1 MEDPRVVLEVEGI
14 GKEFNGVWVLQDIAL
29 RLAEGEIHT
38 LVGENGAGKST
49 FIKLLSGVHKP
60 SQGKIRVD
68 GRDLTFASVRE
79 SEIAG
84 IRTVHQEIN
93 LVPFFTVCQNI
104 FIGAEEST
112 RVAGIGFVN
121 DREMKKK
128 AERVIGLLGVK
139 LPVTTPAHELDASME
154 RIVQIAKV
162 LVHSPKVLIL
172 DEPTTSLSEE
182 ERKTLL
188 QIIKGLKKTGMAIIF
203 ITHNIEEVMEVS
215 DRVTVFRDG
224 HKIGT
229 VERKDASPAGI
240 VAMMLGHKS
249 YNVYKRG
256 NGSSGVDVDLE
267 LTGIHTEKLK
277 NLSLVLHKGE
287 ILGVAGV
294 VGAGKTE
301 IAKAIFGLDRIR
313 QGQIA
318 LYGRKYE
325 PSPQNAVS
333 HGIALVPEERQAQ
346 GLVPNF
352 SVMKN
357 ISLTYLS
364 RFARSGMLDTAR
376 EVETAEEYIDV
387 LSIKTNGPSQVV
399 KYLSGGNQ
407 QKVVLSR
414 WLNGDF
420 QVGLFD
426 EPTKGIDVKAKEDIY
441 ALIDQLARKG
451 KSILFLSSYLPELL
465 TICDRILVVHGGMIV
480 GEFDPKSENAK
491 ESIMHAMLGWK
502 VPQ

>member
-1 MEDPRVVLEVEGI
+1 MI
-14 GKEFNGVWVLQDIAL
+14 
-29 RLAEGEIHT
+29 
-38 LVGENGAGKST
+38 
-49 FIKLLSGVHKP
+49 
-60 SQGKIRVD
+60 
-68 GRDLTFASVRE
+68 
-79 SEIAG
+79 
-84 IRTVHQEIN
+84 
-93 LVPFFTVCQNI
+93 
-104 FIGAEEST
+104 
-112 RVAGIGFVN
+112 
-121 DREMKKK
+121 
-128 AERVIGLLGVK
+128 
-139 LPVTTPAHELDASME
+139 
-154 RIVQIAKV
+154 
-162 LVHSPKVLIL
+162 
-172 DEPTTSLSEE
+172 
-182 ERKTLL
+182 
-188 QIIKGLKKTGMAIIF
+188 
-203 ITHNIEEVMEVS
+203 
-215 DRVTVFRDG
+215 
-224 HKIGT
+224 
-229 VERKDASPAGI
+229 
-240 VAMMLGHKS
+240 LGHKS

-277 NLSLVLHKGE
+277 NLSLVMHKGE

-451 KSILFLSSYLPELL
+451 KSILFLSSYLPGAPHHLRQDSRGPRRH
-465 TICDRILVVHGGMIV
+465 DRGRV
-480 GEFDPKSENAK
+480 
-491 ESIMHAMLGWK
+491 
-502 VPQ
+502 